1 MMVELQRR
9 VRFGGFILALVAVLA
24 ACAPATP
31 TGANQETSNTA
42 PSASTRSGPKS
53 AVVINSGIAPGL
65 DNRFV
70 ITSNNAAG
78 IVLNL
83 YAGKLIQSDNAL
95 NRMPRLAEAVP
106 TLDNGLW
113 KVNPDGTM
121 DTRLTLVPN
130 AKWHDGAPFTTKD
143 LLFSDEVY
151 LEKSLPQLTNTA
163 RTFVDRLEAVDD
175 RTLIVHWNS
184 AYILADIFSPDMMPA
199 HLLEQGFRQDPQ
211 SPANPPRLTTE
222 YVGTGPFKLKE
233 LVPGS
238 HFDLTAF
245 DQYPLGRP
253 KIDELRVKYITD
265 GGTLL
270 SNLISGAGDLATG
283 TGPNV
288 SQAQELKSQNWDGT
302 VTTTLGTTYVHMFA
316 QYIDPFDPVLTDKRF
331 HKGLMYS
338 LNRQE
343 FVDTINA
350 GYGSVAEIP
359 WATNDP
365 DYRDYLS
372 KVETYPYD
380 PNRAAQMFQ
389 SVGYTKGPDG
399 FLRSTASGQRLSQV
413 EFRTTGEQPFQVR
426 MLAAMSDNFKDAGL
440 DINQVI
446 VPQERTPD
454 RVYRITNPGLEELQ
468 YGFGPSFMI
477 GWIHSSKLPTPEN
490 RYTIGNYPRY
500 SNPQWDALNDKY
512 AVSIQPAE
520 RKQALT
526 DLFVHLQDNLPEMS
540 IIYGVTVQFSSKRLS
555 VPEVNPIWTAE
566 AWDIK

>member
-1 MMVELQRR
+1 V
-9 VRFGGFILALVAVLA
+9 GFLLGLVAMLA
-24 ACAPATP
+24 ACTPATRG
-31 TGANQETSNTA
+31 TQENAGGAPVPA
-42 PSASTRSGPKS
+42 RSGPKS

-65 DNRFV
+65 DNRFI

-78 IVLNL
+78 IVLSL
-83 YAGKLIQSDNAL
+83 YAGKLIQSDNAG
-95 NRMPRLAEAVP
+95 NRLARLAETVP

-113 KVNPDGTM
+113 TVIPDGTM
-121 DTRLTLVPN
+121 ETRLTLVPN

-151 LEKSLPQLTNTA
+151 LEKGLPQLTIAA
-163 RTFVDRLEAVDD
+163 RAYIDRLEAVDD
-175 RTLIVHWNS
+175 RALLIRWKS
-184 AYILADIFSPDMMPA
+184 PYILADVYSPDMMPA
-199 HLLEQGFRQDPQ
+199 HILEQSFRQDPT
-211 SPANPPRLTTE
+211 SLANHPWLTTE
-222 YVGTGPFKLKE
+222 YVGAGPFKLKE

-253 KIDELRVKYITD
+253 RIDELRVKYITD

-302 VTTTLGTTYVHMFA
+302 ITTSLGTTYLHLFA

-331 HKGLMYS
+331 HKGLMYA

-343 FVDTINA
+343 LVDTINL

-359 WATNDP
+359 WPTSDP
-365 DYRDYLS
+365 DYKDYLAR
-372 KVETYPYD
+372 VETYPYD

-389 SVGYTKGPDG
+389 SVGYAKGPDG
-399 FLRSTASGQRLSQV
+399 YLQSTSTGQRLGQV

-426 MLAAMSDNFKDAGL
+426 MLQAMSAYFKDAGL
-440 DINQVI
+440 DINQVVI
-446 VPQERTPD
+446 PQERTPD
-454 RVYRITNPGLEELQ
+454 RPYRVSNPGLEELQ

-477 GWIHSSKLPTPEN
+477 GWIHSSKIPTPDN

-500 SNPQWDALNDKY
+500 SNAQWDALVDKY
-512 AVSIQPAE
+512 AVSIQPSE
-520 RKQALT
+520 RKQVLS
-526 DLFVHLQDNLPEMS
+526 DIFVHLQDNLPEMS
-540 IIYGVTVQFSSKRLS
+540 IIYGVSVQFSSKRLA
-555 VPEVNPIWTAE
+555 VPELNPIWTAE
-566 AWDIK
+566 TWDIR